1 VTVLGLVLGVIG
13 SYGSLI
19 DLKHSRYSS
28 TEIQG
33 VRRDSLRIML
43 DLQKHVF
50 GQTDLKGVALTNRV
64 LKFLGRE
71 RYKRKQNKIPAP
83 FFIDTKSGAVD
94 GD

>member
-1 VTVLGLVLGVIG
+1 
-13 SYGSLI
+13 
-19 DLKHSRYSS
+19 
-28 TEIQG
+28 
-33 VRRDSLRIML
+33 ML